1 MVAVAPK
8 RAKSET
14 ELSDAD
20 PYSTVV
26 NVARRR
32 AERKKTKVIESAH
45 GTHVSPCQPMSAHVS
60 PRPFPS
66 QPKSAQRFVTIY

>member
-45 GTHVSPCQPMSAHVS
+45 GTHVS
-60 PRPFPS
+60 
-66 QPKSAQRFVTIY
+66 